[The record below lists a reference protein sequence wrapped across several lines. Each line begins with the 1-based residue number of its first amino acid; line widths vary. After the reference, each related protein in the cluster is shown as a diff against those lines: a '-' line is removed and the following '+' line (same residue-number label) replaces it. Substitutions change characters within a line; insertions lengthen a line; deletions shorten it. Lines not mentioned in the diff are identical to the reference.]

1 MKKYNNNRIV
11 FAVFLLFALTSCNDM
26 LDIPKQGGLLARD
39 AFNTSEDAVRLVT
52 GAYTPLQW
60 EYQNNG
66 GTFFPEWW
74 IGDICSDDA
83 LKGGGSIADMG
94 LVYDMENF
102 RTRSDN
108 NVLLWIYRCQFVG
121 VYRANL
127 VFDIVPYMDPK
138 LFETGLQNR
147 ILGEAHF
154 LRALYY
160 FRLVRIFGGV
170 PLVDEVIKI
179 QDDWKQPRASAAAV
193 YDLIYRDLETAIEYL
208 PEKYAASTDLGRATK
223 GAARALLMK
232 AYLSNTEE
240 PGLDERIEAAKL
252 QGERIIAS
260 NVYSLS
266 KKAVKLSYETTGFPS
281 QIIELKYNPYE
292 YVFTI
297 EGENREESVFEI
309 QYMGEGSSD
318 AWNGLGYSIG
328 TLTPTMT
335 RPVWGSE
342 EGWGFNRPS
351 QELYDEFEPGDT
363 RRETAIYSPTAEQVA
378 PSDDNTN
385 NVNVYLG
392 NRYVALKYTMIRKD
406 TTWIKTGH
414 STRGAINRKEIRY
427 ADVLLMYA
435 EACCKSKTPDYNKA
449 KWALE
454 EVRSRARI
462 DENGN
467 VRSILPSFPNYK
479 GYSDTPAD
487 LYKAIQHERRVE
499 LAMEG
504 HRWFDLKRWGILAEV
519 MNNYRIATKSQISQH
534 MDEFIKGKHELFPI
548 PLLER
553 DLNSP
558 MPQNPGYDG
567 VPIN

>member
-1 MKKYNNNRIV
+1 MKKQNNIIP
-11 FAVFLLFALTSCNDM
+11 FAVFLLFAFTSCNDV
-26 LDIPKQGGLLARD
+26 LDIREGVLLAQD
-39 AFNTSEDAVRLVT
+39 AFNTSDDAVQLVT
-52 GAYTPLQW
+52 GAYTPLMW

-83 LKGGGSIADMG
+83 LKGGGSLSDMG

-102 RTRSDN
+102 KTRSDN
-108 NVLLWIYRCQFVG
+108 NVLLWFYRCQFVG

-127 VFDIVPYMDPK
+127 VFDIVPNMDPTV
-138 LFETGLQNR
+138 FEDELQNR
-147 ILGEAHF
+147 ILGEAYF

-160 FRLVRIFGGV
+160 FRLVRVFGGV
-170 PLVDEVIKI
+170 PLVDHVIKI
-179 QDDWKQPRASAAAV
+179 QDEWKQPRASASEIFN
-193 YDLIYRDLETAIEYL
+193 LIYQDLELAIEYL
-208 PEKYAASTDLGRATK
+208 PEKYTSPTDLGRATK

-232 AYLSNTEE
+232 AYLSDTEE
-240 PGLDERIEAAKL
+240 TGQDERIENAKL
-252 QGERIIAS
+252 QAEHIIES
-260 NVYSLS
+260 NVYSLYQ
-266 KKAVKLSYETTGFPS
+266 KATGLSYETSGFPS
-281 QIIELKYNPYE
+281 TMVELKYNPYE
-292 YVFTI
+292 YLFTI
-297 EGENREESVFEI
+297 EGENSAESIFEI
-309 QYMGEGSSD
+309 QYMSEGASD
-318 AWNGLGYSIG
+318 AWNGLGYTLG
-328 TLTPTMT
+328 MLTPTMT
-335 RPVWGSE
+335 RPVWGPE
-342 EGWGFNRPS
+342 EGWGFNRPT
-351 QELYDEFEPGDT
+351 QELYNEFEAGDS
-363 RRETAIYSPTAEQVA
+363 RRETAIYSPTTEQVA
-378 PSDDNTN
+378 LSDDNTN

-392 NRYVALKYTMIRKD
+392 NRYIALKYTMIRKD

-435 EACCKSKTPDYNKA
+435 EVCCKSKAPDYNRA

-462 DENGN
+462 DEDGN
-467 VRSILPSFPNYK
+467 VRNILPPFPNYR
-479 GYSDTPAD
+479 GYSDTPDD

-519 MNNYRIATKSQISQH
+519 MNNYRATTKPQIAQH
-534 MDEFIKGKHELFPI
+534 MDEFVKGKHELFPI

-567 VPIN
+567 VPIQ